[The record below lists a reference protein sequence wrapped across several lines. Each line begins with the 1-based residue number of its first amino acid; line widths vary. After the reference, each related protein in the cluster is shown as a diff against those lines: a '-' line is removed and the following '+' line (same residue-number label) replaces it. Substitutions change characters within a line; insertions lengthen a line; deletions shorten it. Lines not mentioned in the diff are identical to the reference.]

1 MVHYKRQR
9 GAILQQKPQMTQ
21 YLKKLNNDDTE
32 TALSVFTT
40 WELSFQ
46 QLQTSGLSGGLEADV
61 LTLLAFFDCKDISE
75 QLFKTFCSSLKMQK
89 IDTNGPGKGLYLFLS
104 QKQRWDVD
112 RYENVVVDLAQ
123 ISLLQGWFRGSD
135 GFCHVSLHPLVKD
148 WILLR
153 TDIDSFWKF
162 YVIAAAMVA
171 EVLSTSYDYNDF
183 DLLLPVEQALL
194 SHIDIYLEHGEFL
207 KSEGELLLRDKYSE
221 LQDSEFWFANML
233 NQSDRFKEAEIISS
247 RSFKWRE
254 KVLGP
259 EHEMTLQSLFVV
271 ADLLANANRK
281 YEAVEVDRRLVSSCE
296 KTLGA
301 NDQRT
306 FRAHMQLCA
315 HLLPMGEL
323 EEVNT
328 ILKIHQLRTENVF
341 GLESRENVEILL
353 GQGTYFM
360 IVKEYS
366 EARKALQQARDI
378 EQKLF
383 GVGHA
388 RVIATHTL
396 LLLSVE
402 LERKHHDAGTL
413 LQELSSAQ
421 KKETSGSE
429 QLESVNSE
437 LSQIAF
443 GFCVDERYGEA
454 EAIYRDL
461 IERKQHSFSSFE
473 DANILFYFGMVLM
486 QVKKYE
492 EATEMLQS
500 ALLIEEK
507 LRGPEHRKTVEVL
520 RTIVAALDLQSKDD
534 QVEEYLGR
542 LIDIKDKQLASHQP
556 EAFNTLTTLSFLFQ
570 YLGNEGGSKPKAVRQ
585 KMYKRLEETLRCV
598 IEIKEQELGP
608 DHPDILVNIQRLA
621 QVLSWQDK
629 LADAEVVRRKVVEIR
644 SKHSGPDHQETIYA
658 WFNLGDVLEAQ
669 EKYPEAEECFKRCCE
684 AEVRR
689 GEGDK
694 KLESRRR
701 LMKVL
706 IAQGKYAEASAIFEE
721 FKGLDDVATC
731 KVMFAFGESLFKQ
744 ERYQEAQDW
753 FQRGYEAG
761 VRRGEGD
768 SGLES
773 QARIGRC
780 LFRQKNYADALKI
793 YEDVAKKRET
803 KLGPAHA
810 WTISISLAVANTLAH
825 LGRYEDAVE
834 VLRRVIK
841 SEEDILGPESPKLLQ
856 SLESLGDHL
865 IMVEDYQGSA
875 DVYQRLIQLAD
886 KILGPEDKR
895 TVAFRQTL
903 GDGPSSLAAIPV
915 ETLLVK
921 SYPEYT

>member
-32 TALSVFTT
+32 TALGVFTT

-46 QLQTSGLSGGLEADV
+46 QLQASGLSGGLEADV

-89 IDTNGPGKGLYLFLS
+89 IDTNGPGQGLYLFLS

-123 ISLLQGWFRGSD
+123 IPLLQGWFRGSD

-171 EVLSTSYDYNDF
+171 EVLSTSYDYEDF
-183 DLLLPVEQALL
+183 DLLFSVKQALL
-194 SHIDIYLEHGEFL
+194 SHIDIHLEHGEFL

-221 LQDSEFWFANML
+221 LQESEFWFAKML
-233 NQSDRFKEAEIISS
+233 NLSDRLKEAEIVSS
-247 RSFKWRE
+247 RSLKWRE
-254 KVLGP
+254 KTLGP
-259 EHEMTLQSLFVV
+259 EHEMTLQSLYIA
-271 ADLLANANRK
+271 ADLLAKANRN

-306 FRAHMQLCA
+306 FRAHMQLCE
-315 HLLPMGEL
+315 HLIRIGGF
-323 EEVNT
+323 EEINS
-328 ILKIHQLRTENVF
+328 IRKIHQLRTENVF
-341 GLESRENVEILL
+341 GLESRENVENLL
-353 GQGTYFM
+353 CQGTYFM
-360 IVKEYS
+360 FMKEYS

-378 EQKLF
+378 QQKVF
-383 GVGHA
+383 RVGHA
-388 RVIATHTL
+388 WVVHTHTL

-402 LERKHHDAGTL
+402 FERKHHDAGTL
-413 LQELSSAQ
+413 LQELSGAQ
-421 KKETSGSE
+421 KKETGGSE
-429 QLESVNSE
+429 EFESVISQ
-437 LSQIAF
+437 LSQIAI
-443 GFCVDERYGEA
+443 GFYIQERYDEA

-461 IERKQHSFSSFE
+461 IERKKHSFSSLE
-473 DANILFYFGMVLM
+473 DVKILFQFGLVLKEE
-486 QVKKYE
+486 KKYE
-492 EATEMLQS
+492 EAIEMFQS
-500 ALLIEEK
+500 ALLIEER

-520 RTIVAALDLQSKDD
+520 RHIVAALDLQSKDD
-534 QVEEYLGR
+534 QVEEYLRR

-556 EAFNTLTTLSFLFQ
+556 EAFNTLMMLSGLFQ
-570 YLGNEGGSKPKAVRQ
+570 YLGNKGGCKPKAVRRN
-585 KMYKRLEETLRCV
+585 MYKRCEETLRCA

-608 DHPDILVNIQRLA
+608 DHPDFLVIVQTLA
-621 QVLSWQDK
+621 QVLFHQDK
-629 LADAEVVRRKVVEIR
+629 LADAEGVRRKVVEIR
-644 SKHSGPDHQETIYA
+644 SKHNGPDHQETIYA

-669 EKYPEAEECFKRCCE
+669 EKYPEAEECFRRCCE
-684 AEVRR
+684 AEVIR
-689 GEGDK
+689 GEE

-731 KVMFAFGESLFKQ
+731 RVMFAFGESLFKQ

-761 VRRGEGD
+761 VGRGEGD
-768 SGLES
+768 SGLDS
-773 QARIGRC
+773 QASIGEC
-780 LFRQKNYADALKI
+780 LFRQKNYADALTV

-803 KLGPAHA
+803 KLGPAHSR
-810 WTISISLAVANTLAH
+810 TIPISLAVANTLAY
-825 LGRYEDAVE
+825 LGRYEDAVD

-841 SEEDILGPESPKLLQ
+841 SEEDVLGPESPKLIQ
-856 SLESLGDHL
+856 SLEILGDHL
-865 IMVEDYQGSA
+865 IMMKDYQGSA
-875 DVYQRLIQLAD
+875 DVYQKLIQLAD
-886 KILGPEDKR
+886 KILGPEDRR

-903 GDGPSSLAAIPV
+903 GDGPSSLAAIAV